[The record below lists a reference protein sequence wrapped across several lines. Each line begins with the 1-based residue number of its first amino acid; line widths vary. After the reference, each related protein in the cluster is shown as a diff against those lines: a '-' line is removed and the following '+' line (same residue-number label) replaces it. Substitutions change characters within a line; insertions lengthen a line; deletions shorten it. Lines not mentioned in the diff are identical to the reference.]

1 MIPAPPRRYAYR
13 FGRCAACRQPLD
25 FRRDNRTGQ
34 VEPLDEGT
42 DRRHAHA
49 PPIEVRLDEQ
59 ALASAIV
66 AASRALRA
74 ERSAPAPQPAP
85 PPVTVPRMD
94 EPTIAGVE
102 VVGADASS

>member
-13 FGRCAACRQPLD
+13 FGRCAACGQPLD

-49 PPIEVRLDEQ
+49 PPIEVQLDEQ
-59 ALASAIV
+59 ALAAAIV

-74 ERSAPAPQPAP
+74 ERQAPAP
-85 PPVTVPRMD
+85 PPR
-94 EPTIAGVE
+94 PTAPSPPERAIDGVAI
-102 VVGADASS
+102 VGVDAPE